1 MKAKIRITKVEKDI
15 ELEFEY
21 ETVDELCEI
30 YDYITQEP
38 VAVNE
43 QGGGLEGALDKIKK
57 ALDEQGTCKPAH
69 TPIWQYPHF
78 TIGGYTYKPYP
89 PQPFTSEDM

>member
-21 ETVDELCEI
+21 ETLDELCEI

-38 VAVNE
+38 VVVNE
-43 QGGGLEGALDKIKK
+43 QKDGLEGAMDKLKK
-57 ALDEQGTCKPAH
+57 ALEQSDEYSIPM
-69 TPIWQYPHF
+69 WQHPHF
-78 TIGGYTYKPYP
+78 IIGGDSYKPSSHR
-89 PQPFTSEDM
+89 FTSGDE

>member
-38 VAVNE
+38 VVVNE
-43 QGGGLEGALDKIKK
+43 QKGGLEGAMDKLKK
-57 ALDEQGTCKPAH
+57 ALEQSYEYN
-69 TPIWQYPHF
+69 TPIWQHPHF
-78 TIGGYTYKPYP
+78 TIGRYTYKPYL
-89 PQPFTSEDM
+89 PQTFTSEDM